1 MTNSLSVSSS
11 MLLSLAMFLRI
22 FMGHFLRNG
31 ETITCEVTDRRK
43 LLPSTSSLR
52 SLYYFTSL
60 FIKGMHLT
68 HDG

>member
-22 FMGHFLRNG
+22 FVGHFLRNG

-43 LLPSTSSLR
+43 LLPSASSLR
-52 SLYYFTSL
+52 SLYYFTSF
-60 FIKGMHLT
+60 FIKGMRLT